1 MRSVPALFHL
11 TWAASLVLALRPV
24 ASVDRLV
31 EEAFA
36 PLRFLARAARPLVF
50 VGGDVVEARRLEV
63 RAAAAASYG
72 RAIAEDLLAASRPS
86 APELLTGRRLVPA
99 RVLRRPEGERDE
111 IVLAPWSPGG
121 VAVGQP
127 IASGDHYLGRVVA
140 IDAARGEVTARLVT
154 GLSVGARLVAE
165 PPSESE
171 PVRFVV
177 GGVVLGALPIGGGEA
192 PVRLAAHHPSR
203 PSDTLAGR
211 LVVDEYLADLD
222 PFHTLS
228 RGFVLGDLE
237 RGASES
243 DWHVVPRVDFLHG
256 VSQVVIVCPAS
267 APAPT
272 PPPHPIVDDHWRV
285 ATIDTP
291 GDPAPWRASLV
302 CRVAGGERVPIGAA
316 VVREARLLGRVT
328 SSTRFGIDVA
338 LLADP
343 GVGLPVAGVP
353 LDVPGALPRVLG
365 RIVSLGRDPSSG
377 RVRFH
382 LRDALPFE
390 IDGVAQGTRVRVR
403 LVTGAGEVGL
413 PAGLLVG
420 ETELVTGSSG
430 GRGRRFELF
439 DAPDPYDSDSA
450 LHVRAFEV
458 AAGAPGTS
466 TSGASAAAHAAATQE
481 PRR

>member
-11 TWAASLVLALRPV
+11 TWAASLVFALRPV
-24 ASVDRLV
+24 ASVDRLA

-86 APELLTGRRLVPA
+86 APELLAGRRLVPA
-99 RVLRRPEGERDE
+99 RVLRRPDGERDE
-111 IVLAPWSPGG
+111 IVLAPWSLGG

-140 IDAARGEVTARLVT
+140 LDAARGEVTARLVT

-165 PPSESE
+165 PLSAGGE

-203 PSDTLAGR
+203 PSDTLAGL

-222 PFHTLS
+222 PFHALS

-243 DWHVVPRVDFLHG
+243 DWQVVPRVDFLHG
-256 VSQVVIVCPAS
+256 VSEVVIVCPVS

-272 PPPHPIVDDHWRV
+272 PPPHPIVDEHWRV

-291 GDPAPWRASLV
+291 GDPSPWRASLV

-316 VVREARLLGRVT
+316 VVRDARLLGRVT
-328 SSTRFGIDVA
+328 SSTRFGVDVA

-390 IDGVAQGTRVRVR
+390 VDGVAQGTRVRVR

-430 GRGRRFELF
+430 GRGRRFELS
-439 DAPDPYDSDSA
+439 DVPDPYDSESP
-450 LHVRAFEV
+450 LYVRTFEDTG
-458 AAGAPGTS
+458 AAT
-466 TSGASAAAHAAATQE
+466 AAANE
-481 PRR
+481 ERER

>member
-11 TWAASLVLALRPV
+11 TFAASLVLALRPV

-36 PLRFLARAARPLVF
+36 PLRVVVRVARPLVF
-50 VGGDVVEARRLEV
+50 VGGDAVEARQLEV

-72 RAIAEDLLAASRPS
+72 LAIAEDLLAASRPKS
-86 APELLTGRRLVPA
+86 PELLAGRRLVPA

-111 IVLAPWSPGG
+111 IVLAPWSLDG
-121 VAVGQP
+121 VVVGLP
-127 IASGDHYLGRVVA
+127 VASADHYLGRVVA
-140 IDAARGEVTARLVT
+140 IDAERREVTARLVT
-154 GLSVGARLVAE
+154 GLSVGARLVPLA
-165 PPSESE
+165 PDGRE

-192 PVRLAAHHPSR
+192 PVRLVAHHPSR
-203 PSDTLAGR
+203 PDDALAGH

-222 PFHTLS
+222 PFHALS

-237 RGASES
+237 SSASEN

-256 VSQVVIVCPAS
+256 VSQVVIVCPPT

-272 PPPHPIVDDHWRV
+272 PPPHPIVDDHWRLALV
-285 ATIDTP
+285 DTP
-291 GDPAPWRASLV
+291 GDPSSWRASLV

-316 VVREARLLGRVT
+316 VVRDARLVGRVT
-328 SSTRFGIDVA
+328 NSTRFGIDVA

-353 LDVPGALPRVLG
+353 VDVPGALPRVLG
-365 RIVSLGRDPSSG
+365 RIVSLGRDPSTG

-390 IDGVAQGTRVRVR
+390 VDGVPQGTRVRVR
-403 LVTGAGEVGL
+403 LVTGAGEIGL

-439 DAPDPYDSDSA
+439 DTPDPYDSDSA
-450 LHVRAFEV
+450 LFVRAFED
-458 AAGAPGTS
+458 GAPS
-466 TSGASAAAHAAATQE
+466 KERA
-481 PRR
+481 R

>member
-11 TWAASLVLALRPV
+11 TFAASLVLALRPV

-36 PLRFLARAARPLVF
+36 PLRVLTRVARPLVF
-50 VGGDVVEARRLEV
+50 VGGDAVEARQLEV

-72 RAIAEDLLAASRPS
+72 LAIAEDLLAASRPA

-111 IVLAPWSPGG
+111 IVLAPWSLEGIVVGLP
-121 VAVGQP
+121 VAS
-127 IASGDHYLGRVVA
+127 ADHYLGRIVA
-140 IDAARGEVTARLVT
+140 IDTELHEVTARLVT
-154 GLSVGARLVAE
+154 GLSVGARLV
-165 PPSESE
+165 PLVPDGSE

-192 PVRLAAHHPSR
+192 PVRLVAHHPSR
-203 PSDTLAGR
+203 PDDALAGH

-222 PFHTLS
+222 PFHALA

-237 RGASES
+237 RGASENE
-243 DWHVVPRVDFLHG
+243 WHVVPRVDFLHG
-256 VSQVVIVCPAS
+256 VSQVVVVCPPS

-272 PPPHPIVDDHWRV
+272 PPPHPIVDDHWRL
-285 ATIDTP
+285 AWIDTP

-302 CRVAGGERVPIGAA
+302 CRVADGERVPIGAA
-316 VVREARLLGRVT
+316 VVRDARLVGRVT

-365 RIVSLGRDPSSG
+365 RIVSLGRDPSTG

-390 IDGVAQGTRVRVR
+390 VDGVAQGTRVRVR

-430 GRGRRFELF
+430 GRGRRFELWGT
-439 DAPDPYDSDSA
+439 PDPYDSDSA
-450 LHVRAFEV
+450 LFVRAFEAV
-458 AAGAPGTS
+458 DGADP
-466 TSGASAAAHAAATQE
+466 AAHEESA
-481 PRR
+481 R